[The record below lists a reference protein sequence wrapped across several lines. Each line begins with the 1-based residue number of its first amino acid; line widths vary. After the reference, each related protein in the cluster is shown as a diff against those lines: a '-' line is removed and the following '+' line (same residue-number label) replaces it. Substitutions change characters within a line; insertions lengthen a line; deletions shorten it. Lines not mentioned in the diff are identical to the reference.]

1 MARLFEIEDVGAL
14 PARLMLA
21 PDDWLLVYATGARIV
36 GEPSGDPPL
45 VVHGPF
51 VRGMVGA
58 NGQLLAPAGSP
69 GIVFC
74 QALHAGVA
82 EIELMT
88 GDPWRHTDSRF
99 VQLIV
104 G

>member
-14 PARLMLA
+14 PARLALS
-21 PDDWLLVYATGARIV
+21 PGDWLLVYATGARV
-36 GEPSGDPPL
+36 AGPPSGDPPL

-51 VRGMVGA
+51 VRGVVGA
-58 NGQLLAPAGSP
+58 GGQLLAPAGGP

-88 GDPWRHTDSRF
+88 GDPWRQSDSRV

-104 G
+104 E